1 MTKTTDTPT
10 DTTPLPGLFDDA
22 RHHVIEELHRRLG
35 DEGYATIRESHGC
48 VFRFIDAEGSR
59 LTDLADRAR
68 LTKQA
73 VGEVVDDLED
83 LGYVE
88 RAPHPVDGRAKI
100 IRLTKLGQEGQ
111 RAARRVFADIE
122 RDLSERFGEQRMAT
136 LREVLEEIT
145 AEGVAPS
152 EDGRPVAAA

>member
-1 MTKTTDTPT
+1 MTKTTEISTPSR
-10 DTTPLPGLFDDA
+10 PLPALLDNTK
-22 RHHVIEELHRRLG
+22 HLVIDELHRRL
-35 DEGYATIRESHGC
+35 DKHGYTTIRESHGC

-59 LTDLADRAR
+59 LTDLADSAN

-73 VGEVVDDLED
+73 VGEVVDDLER

-100 IRLTKLGQEGQ
+100 IRLTEQGQEGQ
-111 RAARRVFADIE
+111 AAARRIFADIE
-122 RDLSERFGEQRMAT
+122 RELAQRFGERRMAT

-145 AEGVAPS
+145 TERIGFAEPESAAVA
-152 EDGRPVAAA
+152 

>member
-1 MTKTTDTPT
+1 MTKTTEISTPSR
-10 DTTPLPGLFDDA
+10 PLPALLDNTK
-22 RHHVIEELHRRLG
+22 HLVIDELHRRL
-35 DEGYATIRESHGC
+35 DERGYTTIRESHGC

-59 LTDLADRAR
+59 LTDLADSAN

-73 VGEVVDDLED
+73 VGEVVDDLER

-100 IRLTKLGQEGQ
+100 IRLTEQGQEGQ
-111 RAARRVFADIE
+111 AAARRIFADIE
-122 RDLSERFGEQRMAT
+122 RELAQRFGERRMAT

-145 AEGVAPS
+145 TERIGFAEPESAAVA
-152 EDGRPVAAA
+152 

>member
-1 MTKTTDTPT
+1 VTKTTEISTPSR
-10 DTTPLPGLFDDA
+10 PLPALLDNTK
-22 RHHVIEELHRRLG
+22 HLVIDELHRRL
-35 DEGYATIRESHGC
+35 DEQGYTTIRESHGC

-59 LTDLADRAR
+59 LTDLADSAN

-73 VGEVVDDLED
+73 VGEVVDDLER

-100 IRLTKLGQEGQ
+100 IRLTEQGQEGQ
-111 RAARRVFADIE
+111 AAARRIFADIE
-122 RDLSERFGEQRMAT
+122 RELAQRFGERRMAT

-145 AEGVAPS
+145 TERIGFAEPESAAVA
-152 EDGRPVAAA
+152 